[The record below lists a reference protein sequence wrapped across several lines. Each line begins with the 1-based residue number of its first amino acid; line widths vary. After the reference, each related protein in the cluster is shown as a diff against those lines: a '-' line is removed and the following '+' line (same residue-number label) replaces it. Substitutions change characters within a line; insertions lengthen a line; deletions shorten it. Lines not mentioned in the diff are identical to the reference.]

1 MGLREFSLKETLKRN
16 FNLLAGISEELGL
29 CFLLLVLGLLVCYL
43 ASLGV

>member
-29 CFLLLVLGLLVCYL
+29 CLLLLALGLMVCYL